1 MGLLLQI
8 VSIGLISVIT
18 FLALYTLL
26 IFMVNLIQ
34 KMKDSAKY
42 FNDIKNKGFSFQI
55 LQTSE
60 RIKLDSRILDK

>member
-1 MGLLLQI
+1 MSLLLQI

-34 KMKDSAKY
+34 KKKDGAEY
-42 FNDIKNKGFSFQI
+42 FNNIRNNGAFFSE
-55 LQTSE
+55 TANESVN
-60 RIKLDSRILDK
+60 